1 MALLFSNSEYIGVVL
16 SVVNRAGVLLEP
28 REFPCDFFLWG
39 YMKDYLLYFVN
50 HLYNGF
56 VID

>member
-28 REFPCDFFLWG
+28 REFLCDFFLWG
-39 YMKDYLLYFVN
+39 YMKDFVN